1 MKIKKKIKRYFPIS
15 SQTSDTD
22 KLILLKIIIFLK
34 RIKKKFNYLE
44 IGSFLGGSLTP
55 FLMETSC
62 KSIVSVDKRNQK
74 QDDER
79 NEEWSYKNIYEK
91 DMINGLKKHGLN
103 TSKLKTFNGD
113 IKNFKTN
120 KKFDLSFIDGI
131 HTDTNT
137 FSDFLNVLNLSTR
150 DSIVLFHDS
159 SIIFKSISMIN
170 ILLLN
175 QNYKFKL
182 VKFKNSEITGI
193 FFEKYSHFNLDKL
206 ILPTEKFNTF
216 CKTAGENLLLE
227 QMNNR
232 LKIDFKFS
240 KFIKNKN
247 PYKISLKKKE
257 KKEVILYENA

>member
-1 MKIKKKIKRYFPIS
+1 MNIRKEIKRYFPVS
-15 SQTSDTD
+15 SQTSDAD
-22 KLILLKIIIFLK
+22 KLILLKIIKFVK
-34 RIKKKFNYLE
+34 KIKKNFNYIE

-62 KSIVSVDKRNQK
+62 KSIVSIDKRNQK

-79 NEEWSYKNIYEK
+79 NEEWSYENINEK

-113 IKNFKTN
+113 IKNFKTK

-131 HTDTNT
+131 HTDINT

-159 SIIFKSISMIN
+159 SIIFKSIGMIN
-170 ILLLN
+170 LLLLN
-175 QNYKFKL
+175 QNYRFKL
-182 VKFKNSEITGI
+182 VKFKNSEISGI

-206 ILPTEKFNTF
+206 ISPTEKFDRF
-216 CKTAGENLLLE
+216 CITAGENLLLK
-227 QMNNR
+227 QINNR

-240 KFIKNKN
+240 RFIKNKN

-257 KKEVILYENA
+257 KKEIIL